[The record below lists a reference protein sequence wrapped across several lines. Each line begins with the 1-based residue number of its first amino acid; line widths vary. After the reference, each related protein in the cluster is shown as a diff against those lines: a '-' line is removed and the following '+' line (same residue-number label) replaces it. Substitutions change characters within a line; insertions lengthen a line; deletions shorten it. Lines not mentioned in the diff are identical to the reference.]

1 MIKPENIQETIKSS
15 ELLLQRYKE
24 ELDKQPSSFFF
35 DGLVKNTE
43 EYIEE
48 LQEELQ
54 KARTNGSKKD
64 TSAGKRIK
72 INEATSTDIPVINTL
87 INEYGWKLGDSLLY
101 QKIYDIPDNLRRD
114 FSNFKN
120 IRPDI
125 VLQDLNGEILAVIEN
140 NLDKENKD
148 LLKLRTIITQ
158 VLKPRFLYA
167 CSAERIL
174 FYDNAWR
181 GLDAGEFKQVTSFM
195 SLEDMKLKIEQQ
207 KKIASSREI
216 TIDTTIAGGFDP
228 TVGKERYYQL
238 QCIRT
243 IIENYKAGKQKMLV
257 HMATGLGKTRTAV
270 ALVKAL
276 LSSGLTK
283 RILFVVDRRMLAK
296 QSVDDGFSLI
306 SREYTSSWI
315 TSSNFRAR
323 RNASIHIVVIDTLE
337 LIHSDLPSN
346 FYDLIIVD
354 ECHRSINVNRKLI
367 LDHFLCPRLGLTATP
382 RIAIPKGAT
391 EVAEEDLAIIDTY
404 KLFGCETGEPD
415 FKFDMEQA
423 IGEGFLAPYKP
434 IELKSSLITEAE
446 EKGIDFSYVLDPE
459 EKYRIELGEEKNIKI
474 EQLNRKFIS
483 EENCIRIA
491 EQLKINTQY
500 GEKVILFG
508 VSQAHCIE
516 LAKAINKVFEH
527 DYSEKPYYAE
537 AVISENNELNET
549 LKAWFK
555 KPYQKPYVVTSVD
568 ILSTG
573 VDIPC
578 VRYISFAALTKS
590 VGKYIQMVGRGTRLD
605 PKTGKFSFTVLDFV
619 GLCKR
624 MDDNGKGTLKENIK
638 VVKAGEQKPKGKGT
652 PPPPGNYFLIDNPDP
667 AHLIQRVEIHGD
679 SIIIKDNIPIEEAK
693 RIFEEELK
701 KTQEPV
707 INELK
712 EKAEVPGYQPT
723 DKEVAD
729 FIDWLSKP
737 NTFLDEGHLQKMYDY
752 PEGSA
757 WDFLLHALGKKKIPT
772 AKERIEKNYLS
783 YIHTYNFTD
792 EQIVVLKKIKDVFAS
807 NIASKKTI
815 DEKDIFGN
823 PIYERLIGSY
833 EVINQKFNGQFGT
846 VLADLKNTFNPPSK
860 AA

>member
-1 MIKPENIQETIKSS
+1 MRSQEIETTLKTFEETLRRYQSG
-15 ELLLQRYKE
+15 LQQNPGSIFYE
-24 ELDKQPSSFFF
+24 
-35 DGLVKNTE
+35 GLVKNTQ

-48 LQEELQ
+48 LKQELSKQTQ
-54 KARTNGSKKD
+54 KAVANPTKKIH
-64 TSAGKRIK
+64 TKK
-72 INEATSTDIPVINTL
+72 INEATSTDLPIIQRLV
-87 INEYGWKLGDSLLY
+87 NEYGWKIGDTLLY
-101 QKIYDIPDNLRRD
+101 QQTYEIPENLKQNYP
-114 FSNFKN
+114 SLKN

-125 VLQDLNGEILAVIEN
+125 VLQDLNGEVLAVIEN
-140 NLDKENKD
+140 NLDRENKD
-148 LLKLRTIITQ
+148 LLKLRTVITQ

-181 GLDAGEFKQVTSFM
+181 GLEAGEFRQVTHFM
-195 SLEDMKLKIEQQ
+195 SLEEMKLKTEQQ
-207 KKIASSREI
+207 KKIASNREI
-216 TIDTTIAGGFDP
+216 TIDTTIAGGYDH
-228 TVGKERYYQL
+228 VIGKDRYYQL

-243 IIENYKAGKQKMLV
+243 VIENYKAGKQKMLV

-276 LSSGLTK
+276 LSSGMCK

-296 QSVDDGFSLI
+296 QAVDDGFALI
-306 SREYTSSWI
+306 SREHTSSWI
-315 TSSNFRAR
+315 TTSNFKTRKH
-323 RNASIHIVVIDTLE
+323 ASIHVVVIDTLE

-367 LDHFLCPRLGLTATP
+367 FDHFLCPRVGLTATP
-382 RIAIPKGAT
+382 RIAKAKEGV
-391 EVAEEDLAIIDTY
+391 EVDEEDLAIIDTY

-415 FKFDMEQA
+415 FQFDMERG
-423 IGEGFLAPYKP
+423 ISEGFLAPYKP
-434 IELKSSLITEAE
+434 VELLSSLIKEAE
-446 EKGIDFSYVLDPE
+446 EHGIKFDHVLDPQ
-459 EKYRIELGEEKNIKI
+459 EKYTIALGTEKKLKL

-483 EENCIRIA
+483 EENCLRIA
-491 EQLKINTQY
+491 EELKKNTQW
-500 GEKVILFG
+500 GEKVVVFG

-516 LAKAINKVFEH
+516 LAKAVNKVFEN
-527 DYSEKPYYAE
+527 DNAEKPYYAE

-555 KPYQKPYVVTSVD
+555 KPYQKPYIVTSVD

-578 VRYISFAALTKS
+578 VRYIAFAGLTKS

-624 MDDNGKGTLKENIK
+624 MEDNGKGTLKENKK
-638 VVKAGEQKPKGKGT
+638 VVRPGEQKPK
-652 PPPPGNYFLIDNPDP
+652 PPGAPPLKGNYFLIDNPDP

-679 SIIIKDNIPIEEAK
+679 AIKVIDNLPIEEAK

-707 INELK
+707 MADLK
-712 EKAEVPGYQPT
+712 KKAEQEDYQPT
-723 DKEVAD
+723 EEELAKFV
-729 FIDWLSKP
+729 DWLSKP
-737 NTFLDEGHLQKMYDY
+737 NTFLDEGHLQRMYDF

-757 WDFLLHALGKKKIPT
+757 WDFLLHALGKRKIPT
-772 AKERIEKNYLS
+772 PKERIEKNYLS
-783 YIHTYNFTD
+783 YIHTYDFTD
-792 EQIVVLKKIKDVFAS
+792 EQIVVLKKIKDIFAS
-807 NIASKKTI
+807 NIASKRDI
-815 DEKDIFGN
+815 DTKIIFGN
-823 PIYERLIGSY
+823 PIYERLIGGSY
-833 EVINQKFNGQFGT
+833 EDINKKFEGRFSAVMN
-846 VLADLKNTFNPPSK
+846 DLKTTFGQRLNL
-860 AA
+860 

>member
-1 MIKPENIQETIKSS
+1 M
-15 ELLLQRYKE
+15 
-24 ELDKQPSSFFF
+24 
-35 DGLVKNTE
+35 
-43 EYIEE
+43 
-48 LQEELQ
+48 
-54 KARTNGSKKD
+54 SK
-64 TSAGKRIK
+64 K
-72 INEATSTDIPVINTL
+72 INEATSTDLPIIQMLVND
-87 INEYGWKLGDSLLY
+87 YGWKVGDTLLY
-101 QKIYDIPDNLRRD
+101 QQIYDIPENLKKDYSTLR
-114 FSNFKN
+114 N

-125 VLQDLNGEILAVIEN
+125 VLQDMNGDVLAVIEN

-148 LLKLRTIITQ
+148 LLKLRTIVTQ
-158 VLKPRFLYA
+158 LLKPRFLYA

-181 GLDAGEFKQVTSFM
+181 GLDAGEFKQVTTFM
-195 SLEDMKLKIEQQ
+195 SLEEMKLKIEQQ
-207 KKIASSREI
+207 KKIASNKEI
-216 TIDTTIAGGFDP
+216 TIDTTIAGGYDP

-243 IIENYKAGKQKMLV
+243 IIENYKAGKQKMLI

-296 QSVDDGFSLI
+296 QAVDDGFSLI

-315 TSSNFRAR
+315 TTSNFRTR
-323 RNASIHIVVIDTLE
+323 KNASIHVVVIDTLE

-367 LDHFLCPRLGLTATP
+367 FDHFLCPRVGLTATP
-382 RIAIPKGAT
+382 RIATPKEGT
-391 EVAEEDLAIIDTY
+391 EVDEEDLAIIDTY

-415 FKFDMEQA
+415 FQFD
-423 IGEGFLAPYKP
+423 IKRGIDEGFLAPYKP
-434 IELKSSLITEAE
+434 IELISSLVEEA
-446 EKGIDFSYVLDPE
+446 KNNGIEFDHVLDPQE
-459 EKYRIELGEEKNIKI
+459 RYVIALGAEKKLKL

-483 EENCIRIA
+483 EENCLRIA
-491 EQLKINTQY
+491 EEIKKNTQY

-516 LAKAINKVFEH
+516 LAKAINKVFQN
-527 DYSEKPYYAE
+527 DNSEKPYYAE

-555 KPYQKPYVVTSVD
+555 KPYQKPYVTVSVD

-578 VRYISFAALTKS
+578 VRYIALAALTKS
-590 VGKYIQMVGRGTRLD
+590 VGKYIQMIGRGTRLD
-605 PKTGKFSFTVLDFV
+605 PKTGKFSFQILDFV

-624 MDDNGKGTLKENIK
+624 MEDNGKGTLKENKKIIK
-638 VVKAGEQKPKGKGT
+638 PGDSKKKSGGTNNPKGD
-652 PPPPGNYFLIDNPDP
+652 YFLIDNPDP
-667 AHLIQRVEIHGD
+667 ANMIQRVEIHGD
-679 SIIIKDNIPIEEAK
+679 SIVVKDNIPIAEAK

-701 KTQEPV
+701 KSQEPV
-707 INELK
+707 MVELK
-712 EKAEVPGYQPT
+712 EKAQQPEYQPT
-723 DKEVAD
+723 EEELAK
-729 FIDWLSKP
+729 FIQWLSLP
-737 NTFLDEGHLQKMYDY
+737 NTFMDEGHLQKMYDY

-772 AKERIEKNYLS
+772 PKERIEKNYVS

-792 EQIVVLKKIKDVFAS
+792 EQIVILKKIKDVFAS
-807 NIASKKTI
+807 NIASNREI
-815 DEKDIFGN
+815 DIKEIFGN

-833 EVINQKFNGQFGT
+833 DSINQKFDGKFNL
-846 VLADLKNTFNPPSK
+846 VINDLKQTFGKRAS
-860 AA
+860 A

>member
-1 MIKPENIQETIKSS
+1 MAK
-15 ELLLQRYKE
+15 
-24 ELDKQPSSFFF
+24 
-35 DGLVKNTE
+35 
-43 EYIEE
+43 
-48 LQEELQ
+48 
-54 KARTNGSKKD
+54 
-64 TSAGKRIK
+64 K
-72 INEATSTDIPVINTL
+72 INEATSTDLPIIQRLVND
-87 INEYGWKLGDSLLY
+87 YGWKVGDTLLY
-101 QKIYDIPDNLRRD
+101 QQIYDLSENLKKD
-114 FSNFKN
+114 YANLKN

-125 VLQDLNGEILAVIEN
+125 VLQDLNGEVLAVIEN

-148 LLKLRTIITQ
+148 LLKLRTVVTHL
-158 VLKPRFLYA
+158 LKPRFLYA
-167 CSAERIL
+167 CSTERIL
-174 FYDNAWR
+174 FYDNAWK

-195 SLEDMKLKIEQQ
+195 SLEEMKLKIEQQ
-207 KKIASSREI
+207 KKIASNKEI

-228 TVGKERYYQL
+228 SIGKERYYQL

-243 IIENYKAGKQKMLV
+243 IIENYKAGKQKMLI

-276 LSSGLTK
+276 LGSSLAK

-296 QSVDDGFSLI
+296 QSVDDGFALI
-306 SREYTSSWI
+306 SREHTSSWI
-315 TSSNFRAR
+315 TTSNFRAR
-323 RNASIHIVVIDTLE
+323 KHASIHVVVIDTLE

-354 ECHRSINVNRKLI
+354 ECHRNINVNRKLI
-367 LDHFLCPRLGLTATP
+367 FDHFLCPRVGLTATP
-382 RIAIPKGAT
+382 RIAVPKDGT
-391 EVAEEDLAIIDTY
+391 DIDEEDLAIIDTY

-415 FKFDMEQA
+415 FQFDMDKG
-423 IGEGFLAPYKP
+423 ISRGFLAPYKP
-434 IELKSSLITEAE
+434 VELKSSLIAEAE
-446 EKGIDFSYVLDPE
+446 ALGIGFSYVFEPE
-459 EKYRIELGEEKNIKI
+459 EKNQIDLGLEKKLKL

-483 EENCIRIA
+483 EENCLRIA
-491 EQLKINTQY
+491 EELKKNTQY

-516 LAKAINKVFEH
+516 LAKAVNTVFEK
-527 DYSEKPYYAE
+527 DLSEKPYYAE

-578 VRYISFAALTKS
+578 VRYIAFAGLTKS

-624 MDDNGKGTLKENIK
+624 MEDNGKGTLKENKKI
-638 VVKAGEQKPKGKGT
+638 VKPGDQKPKVPGT
-652 PPPPGNYFLIDNPDP
+652 PQPKGEYFLIDNPDP

-679 SIIIKDNIPIEEAK
+679 SIIVKDNIPIEEAK

-707 INELK
+707 MADLK
-712 EKAEVPGYQPT
+712 TKAEQADYQPT
-723 DKEVAD
+723 DEEMAKLL
-729 FIDWLSKP
+729 DWLSKP
-737 NTFLDEGHLQKMYDY
+737 NTFLDEGHLQKMYDF

-772 AKERIEKNYLS
+772 PKERIEKNYLS
-783 YIHTYNFTD
+783 YIHTYDFTD
-792 EQIVVLKKIKDVFAS
+792 EQVIVLKKIKDVFAS
-807 NIASKKTI
+807 NLASKRSI
-815 DEKDIFGN
+815 DEKEIFGN

-833 EVINQKFNGQFGT
+833 DDINKKFDGNFHLVIN
-846 VLADLKNTFNPPSK
+846 DLKQTFGNRLNH
-860 AA
+860 

>member
-1 MIKPENIQETIKSS
+1 M
-15 ELLLQRYKE
+15 
-24 ELDKQPSSFFF
+24 
-35 DGLVKNTE
+35 
-43 EYIEE
+43 
-48 LQEELQ
+48 
-54 KARTNGSKKD
+54 SK
-64 TSAGKRIK
+64 K
-72 INEATSTDIPVINTL
+72 INEATSTDLPIIQKLV
-87 INEYGWKLGDSLLY
+87 NEYGWKVGDTLLY
-101 QKIYDIPDNLRRD
+101 QQIYDIPENLKKD
-114 FSNFKN
+114 YSTLKN

-125 VLQDLNGEILAVIEN
+125 VLQDMNGDVLAVIEN

-148 LLKLRTIITQ
+148 LLKLRTVVTQ
-158 VLKPRFLYA
+158 LLKPRFLYA

-181 GLDAGEFKQVTSFM
+181 GLDAGEFKQVTTFM
-195 SLEDMKLKIEQQ
+195 SLEEIKLKIEQQ
-207 KKIASSREI
+207 KKIASNKEI
-216 TIDTTIAGGFDP
+216 TIDTTIAGGYDP
-228 TVGKERYYQL
+228 IVGKERYYQW

-243 IIENYKAGKQKMLV
+243 IIENYKAGKQKMLI

-296 QSVDDGFSLI
+296 QTVDDGFSLI

-315 TSSNFRAR
+315 TTSNFRTR
-323 RNASIHIVVIDTLE
+323 KNASIHVVVIDTLE

-367 LDHFLCPRLGLTATP
+367 FDHFLCPRVGLTATP
-382 RIAIPKGAT
+382 RIATPKEGT
-391 EVAEEDLAIIDTY
+391 EVDEEDLAIIDTY

-415 FKFDMEQA
+415 FQFD
-423 IGEGFLAPYKP
+423 IKRGIDEGFLAPYKP
-434 IELKSSLITEAE
+434 IELISSLVEEATKNGIE
-446 EKGIDFSYVLDPE
+446 FDHVLEPQERYIIALGAEKKL
-459 EKYRIELGEEKNIKI
+459 KL

-483 EENCIRIA
+483 EENCLRIA
-491 EQLKINTQY
+491 EEIKKNTQY

-516 LAKAINKVFEH
+516 LAKAINKVFQN
-527 DYSEKPYYAE
+527 DNSEKPYYAE

-555 KPYQKPYVVTSVD
+555 KPYQKSYVAVSVD

-578 VRYISFAALTKS
+578 VRYIALAALTKS
-590 VGKYIQMVGRGTRLD
+590 VGKYIQMIGRGTRLD
-605 PKTGKFSFTVLDFV
+605 PKTGKFSFQILDFV

-624 MDDNGKGTLKENIK
+624 MDDNGKGTLKENKK
-638 VVKAGEQKPKGKGT
+638 VVKPGKKSKKKGPLNPKGD
-652 PPPPGNYFLIDNPDP
+652 YFLIDNPDP
-667 AHLIQRVEIHGD
+667 AYMIQRVEIHGD
-679 SIIIKDNIPIEEAK
+679 SIVIKDNIPIEEAK

-701 KTQEPV
+701 KSQEPV
-707 INELK
+707 MIELK
-712 EKAEVPGYQPT
+712 EKAQQPEYQPT
-723 DKEVAD
+723 EEELAK
-729 FIDWLSKP
+729 FIQWLSLP
-737 NTFLDEGHLQKMYDY
+737 NTFMDEGHLQKMYDY

-772 AKERIEKNYLS
+772 PKERIEKNYLS

-792 EQIVVLKKIKDVFAS
+792 EQIVILKKIKDVFAS
-807 NIASKKTI
+807 NLASKRDI
-815 DEKDIFGN
+815 DIKEIFGN

-833 EVINQKFNGQFGT
+833 ESINQKFDGKFNL
-846 VLADLKNTFNPPSK
+846 VINDLKQTFGKS
-860 AA
+860 AIA

>member
-1 MIKPENIQETIKSS
+1 MAK
-15 ELLLQRYKE
+15 
-24 ELDKQPSSFFF
+24 
-35 DGLVKNTE
+35 
-43 EYIEE
+43 
-48 LQEELQ
+48 
-54 KARTNGSKKD
+54 
-64 TSAGKRIK
+64 K
-72 INEATSTDIPVINTL
+72 INEATSTDLPIIQKLV
-87 INEYGWKLGDSLLY
+87 NEYGWKVGDTLLY
-101 QKIYDIPDNLRRD
+101 QQIYDIPENLKKD
-114 FSNFKN
+114 YSTLKN

-125 VLQDLNGEILAVIEN
+125 VLQDMNGDILAVIEN

-148 LLKLRTIITQ
+148 LLKLRTIVTQ
-158 VLKPRFLYA
+158 LLKPRFLYA

-181 GLDAGEFKQVTSFM
+181 GLEAGEFKQVTTFM
-195 SLEDMKLKIEQQ
+195 SLEEMKLKIEQQ
-207 KKIASSREI
+207 KKIASNKEI
-216 TIDTTIAGGFDP
+216 TIDTTIAGGYDP

-243 IIENYKAGKQKMLV
+243 IIENYKAGKQKMLI

-296 QSVDDGFSLI
+296 QAVDDGFSLI
-306 SREYTSSWI
+306 SREFTSSWI
-315 TSSNFRAR
+315 TTSNFRTR
-323 RNASIHIVVIDTLE
+323 KNASIHVVVIDTLE

-367 LDHFLCPRLGLTATP
+367 FDHFLCPRVGLTATP
-382 RIAIPKGAT
+382 RIATPKEGT
-391 EVAEEDLAIIDTY
+391 EVDEEDLAIIDTY

-415 FKFDMEQA
+415 FQFD
-423 IGEGFLAPYKP
+423 IKRGIDEGFLAPYKP
-434 IELKSSLITEAE
+434 IELISSLVDEA
-446 EKGIDFSYVLDPE
+446 KKNGIEFDHVLDPKE
-459 EKYRIELGEEKNIKI
+459 RYVIALVSEKKLKL

-483 EENCIRIA
+483 EENCLRIA
-491 EQLKINTQY
+491 EEIKKNTQY

-516 LAKAINKVFEH
+516 LAKAINKVFQN
-527 DYSEKPYYAE
+527 DNSEKPYYAE

-555 KPYQKPYVVTSVD
+555 KPYQKPYVTVSVD

-578 VRYISFAALTKS
+578 VRYIALAVLTKS
-590 VGKYIQMVGRGTRLD
+590 VGKYIQMIGRGTRLD
-605 PKTGKFSFTVLDFV
+605 PKTGKFSFQILDFV

-624 MDDNGKGTLKENIK
+624 MEDNGKGTLKENKK
-638 VVKAGEQKPKGKGT
+638 VVKPGGKKPQTGGVVNPKGE
-652 PPPPGNYFLIDNPDP
+652 YFLIDNPDP
-667 AHLIQRVEIHGD
+667 AHMIQRVEIHGD
-679 SIIIKDNIPIEEAK
+679 SIVIKDNIPIEEAK

-701 KTQEPV
+701 KSQEPV
-707 INELK
+707 MVELK
-712 EKAEVPGYQPT
+712 EKAQQPEYQPT
-723 DKEVAD
+723 DDELTK
-729 FIDWLSKP
+729 FIQWLSLP
-737 NTFLDEGHLQKMYDY
+737 NTFMDEGHLQKMYDY

-772 AKERIEKNYLS
+772 PKERIEKNYVS

-792 EQIVVLKKIKDVFAS
+792 EQIVILKKIKDVFAS
-807 NIASKKTI
+807 NLASKRDI
-815 DEKDIFGN
+815 DIKEIFGN

-833 EVINQKFNGQFGT
+833 DSINQKFDGKFNL
-846 VLADLKNTFNPPSK
+846 VINDLKQTFGK
-860 AA
+860 RAIA

>member
-1 MIKPENIQETIKSS
+1 MAK
-15 ELLLQRYKE
+15 
-24 ELDKQPSSFFF
+24 
-35 DGLVKNTE
+35 
-43 EYIEE
+43 
-48 LQEELQ
+48 
-54 KARTNGSKKD
+54 
-64 TSAGKRIK
+64 K
-72 INEATSTDIPVINTL
+72 INEATSTDLPIIQKLV
-87 INEYGWKLGDSLLY
+87 NEYGWKVGDTLLY
-101 QKIYDIPDNLRRD
+101 QQIYDIPENLKKD
-114 FSNFKN
+114 YSTYKN

-125 VLQDLNGEILAVIEN
+125 VLQDMKGDILAVIEN

-148 LLKLRTIITQ
+148 LLKLRTVITQ

-181 GLDAGEFKQVTSFM
+181 GLDAGEFKQVTTFM
-195 SLEDMKLKIEQQ
+195 SLEEMKLKIEQQ
-207 KKIASSREI
+207 KKIASNKEI
-216 TIDTTIAGGFDP
+216 TIDTTIAGGYDP

-243 IIENYKAGKQKMLV
+243 VIENYKAGKQKMLI

-270 ALVKAL
+270 ALAKAL

-296 QSVDDGFSLI
+296 QAVDDGFSLI

-315 TSSNFRAR
+315 TTSNFRTR
-323 RNASIHIVVIDTLE
+323 KNASIHVVVIDTLE

-367 LDHFLCPRLGLTATP
+367 FDHFLCPRIGLTATP
-382 RIAIPKGAT
+382 RIAVPRDET
-391 EVAEEDLAIIDTY
+391 DVDEEDLAIIDTY

-415 FKFDMEQA
+415 FQFD
-423 IGEGFLAPYKP
+423 IKRGIDEGFLAPYKP
-434 IELKSSLITEAE
+434 IELISSLVEEA
-446 EKGIDFSYVLDPE
+446 KKNGIEFDHVLDPQE
-459 EKYRIELGEEKNIKI
+459 RYIIALGAEKKLKL
-474 EQLNRKFIS
+474 EQLNRKYIS
-483 EENCIRIA
+483 EENCLRIA
-491 EQLKINTQY
+491 EELKKNTQY

-516 LAKAINKVFEH
+516 LAKAINKVFQN
-527 DYSEKPYYAE
+527 DNSEKPDYAE

-555 KPYQKPYVVTSVD
+555 KPYQKPYITVSVD

-578 VRYISFAALTKS
+578 VRYIAMAALTKS
-590 VGKYIQMVGRGTRLD
+590 VGKYIQMIGRGTRLD
-605 PKTGKFSFTVLDFV
+605 PKTGKFSFQVLDFV

-624 MDDNGKGTLKENIK
+624 MEDNGKGTLKKNEKVIK
-638 VVKAGEQKPKGKGT
+638 TGEQKLKTVAPNSPKGE
-652 PPPPGNYFLIDNPDP
+652 YFLIDNPDP
-667 AHLIQRVEIHGD
+667 AHMIQRVEIHGD

-701 KTQEPV
+701 KSQEPIMV
-707 INELK
+707 ELK
-712 EKAEVPGYQPT
+712 EKAQQPEYQPT
-723 DKEVAD
+723 DDELAK
-729 FIDWLSKP
+729 FIQWLSLP
-737 NTFLDEGHLQKMYDY
+737 NTFMDEGHLQKMYDY

-772 AKERIEKNYLS
+772 PKERIEKNYLS
-783 YIHTYNFTD
+783 YIHTYDFTD
-792 EQIVVLKKIKDVFAS
+792 EQIVILEKIKEVFAS
-807 NIASKKTI
+807 NLTSKRDI
-815 DEKDIFGN
+815 DIKEIFGN

-833 EVINQKFNGQFGT
+833 DSINQKFDGKFNS
-846 VLADLKNTFNPPSK
+846 VINDLKQTFK
-860 AA
+860 TRAIQ

>member
-1 MIKPENIQETIKSS
+1 MAK
-15 ELLLQRYKE
+15 
-24 ELDKQPSSFFF
+24 
-35 DGLVKNTE
+35 
-43 EYIEE
+43 
-48 LQEELQ
+48 
-54 KARTNGSKKD
+54 
-64 TSAGKRIK
+64 K
-72 INEATSTDIPVINTL
+72 INEATSTDLPIIQRLVND
-87 INEYGWKLGDSLLY
+87 YGWKVGDTLLY
-101 QKIYDIPDNLRRD
+101 QQVYDISENLKQD
-114 FSNFKN
+114 YANLKN

-125 VLQDLNGEILAVIEN
+125 VLQDLNGEVLAVIEN

-148 LLKLRTIITQ
+148 LLKLRTVVTHL
-158 VLKPRFLYA
+158 LKPRFLYA
-167 CSAERIL
+167 CSAQRIL
-174 FYDNAWR
+174 FYDNAWK

-195 SLEDMKLKIEQQ
+195 SLEEMKLKIEQQ
-207 KKIASSREI
+207 KKIASNKEI

-228 TVGKERYYQL
+228 SIGKDRYYQL

-243 IIENYKAGKQKMLV
+243 IIENYKAGKQKMLI

-276 LSSGLTK
+276 LGSSLAK

-296 QSVDDGFSLI
+296 QSVDDGFALI
-306 SREYTSSWI
+306 SREHTSSWI
-315 TSSNFRAR
+315 TTSNFRAR
-323 RNASIHIVVIDTLE
+323 KHASIHVVVIDTLE

-367 LDHFLCPRLGLTATP
+367 FDHFLCPRVGLTATP
-382 RIAIPKGAT
+382 RIAVPKDAT
-391 EVAEEDLAIIDTY
+391 EVDEEDLAIIDTY

-415 FKFDMEQA
+415 FQFDMERG
-423 IGEGFLAPYKP
+423 INEGFLAPYKP
-434 IELKSSLITEAE
+434 IELKSSLVIEAE
-446 EKGIDFSYVLDPE
+446 ETGIDFSYVLEPDKKYQIPLGT
-459 EKYRIELGEEKNIKI
+459 EKRIKL

-483 EENCIRIA
+483 EENCLRIA
-491 EQLKINTQY
+491 EELKKNTQY

-516 LAKAINKVFEH
+516 LAKAINTVFQKEF
-527 DYSEKPYYAE
+527 SEKPYYAE

-578 VRYISFAALTKS
+578 VRYIAFAGLTKS

-605 PKTGKFSFTVLDFV
+605 SKTGKFSFTVLDFV

-624 MDDNGKGTLKENIK
+624 MEDNGKGTLKENKK
-638 VVKAGEQKPKGKGT
+638 VVKPGDQKQKVPGIPQPKGD
-652 PPPPGNYFLIDNPDP
+652 YFLIDNPDP

-679 SIIIKDNIPIEEAK
+679 SIIVKDNIPIEEAK

-707 INELK
+707 MTDLK
-712 EKAEVPGYQPT
+712 TKAEQADYQPT
-723 DKEVAD
+723 DEEMAKLLE
-729 FIDWLSKP
+729 WLRKP
-737 NTFLDEGHLQKMYDY
+737 NTFLDEGHLQKMYDF

-772 AKERIEKNYLS
+772 PKERIEKNYLS
-783 YIHTYNFTD
+783 YIHTYDFTD
-792 EQIVVLKKIKDVFAS
+792 EQIIVLKKIKDVFTS
-807 NIASKKTI
+807 NLASKRSI
-815 DEKDIFGN
+815 DEKEIFGN

-833 EVINQKFNGQFGT
+833 DDINKKFDGKFQLVIN
-846 VLADLKNTFNPPSK
+846 DLKQTFGNRLNH
-860 AA
+860 